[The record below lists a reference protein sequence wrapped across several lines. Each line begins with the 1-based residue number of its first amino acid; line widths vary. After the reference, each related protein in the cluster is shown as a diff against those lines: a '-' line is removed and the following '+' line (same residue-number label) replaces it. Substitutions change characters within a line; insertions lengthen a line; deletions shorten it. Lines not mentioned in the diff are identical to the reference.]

1 MTTHTPPLSWAQHLA
16 GPAAGAAARP
26 SMLTLAE
33 AERVQRHRD
42 QLMAALRAQDRV
54 ALICAK
60 EQVLEAAF
68 CPLSDAS
75 SVGEQ
80 DSPAVRRA
88 LRDLSWRMAALLLP
102 RSAKLR

>member
-1 MTTHTPPLSWAQHLA
+1 MTTRTSPLSWAQHLA
-16 GPAAGAAARP
+16 SPAAGTAAHP
-26 SMLTLAE
+26 PTLTQAE

-54 ALICAK
+54 ALVCAK
-60 EQVLEAAF
+60 QQVLEAAF
-68 CPLSDAS
+68 CPRSGTSPAS
-75 SVGEQ
+75 VE

-102 RSAKLR
+102 RSAGH

>member
-1 MTTHTPPLSWAQHLA
+1 MTTRTTPLSWAQHLTC
-16 GPAAGAAARP
+16 PAAGAAAHP
-26 SMLTLAE
+26 PILTLAE

-54 ALICAK
+54 ALVCAK
-60 EQVLEAAF
+60 QQVLEAAF
-68 CPLSDAS
+68 SPRSDANL
-75 SVGEQ
+75 VGAQ

-102 RSAKLR
+102 RSTGH